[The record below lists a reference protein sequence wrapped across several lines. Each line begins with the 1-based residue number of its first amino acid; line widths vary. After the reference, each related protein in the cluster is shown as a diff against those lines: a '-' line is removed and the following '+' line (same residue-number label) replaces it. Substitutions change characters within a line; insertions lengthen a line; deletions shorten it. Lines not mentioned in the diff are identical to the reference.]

1 MICLSFIPTTTIL
14 LFSNKTQYAFFVTK
28 PLMSNMGGLDE
39 GQNNMESLDSTF
51 SRPSFDTITRSDTSA
66 GISTPETAAL
76 EGYSYQ
82 QQVLDDLVRQ
92 RNIED
97 FIRYRNGR
105 DHEPQPLPMS
115 QAQPSPLQQQQFQQ
129 QQLQLQIQQ
138 QILQQQQQQLQL
150 QIQPRQRSQS
160 DYTQKSEDG

>member
-1 MICLSFIPTTTIL
+1 
-14 LFSNKTQYAFFVTK
+14 
-28 PLMSNMGGLDE
+28 MSNLGIDE
-39 GQNNMESLDSTF
+39 RQNLGSLDSTF
-51 SRPSFDTITRSDTSA
+51 ARSSFDLITRSNTNE
-66 GISTPETAAL
+66 GLNSTEASVL
-76 EGYSYQ
+76 EGFSYQ

-105 DHEPQPLPMS
+105 DHDPHQPPPIPQ
-115 QAQPSPLQQQQFQQ
+115 QAIQPSSHLQQQQLQQ

-138 QILQQQQQQLQL
+138 QIIQQQQQL

-160 DYTQKSEDG
+160 DYDDTNNSDTG